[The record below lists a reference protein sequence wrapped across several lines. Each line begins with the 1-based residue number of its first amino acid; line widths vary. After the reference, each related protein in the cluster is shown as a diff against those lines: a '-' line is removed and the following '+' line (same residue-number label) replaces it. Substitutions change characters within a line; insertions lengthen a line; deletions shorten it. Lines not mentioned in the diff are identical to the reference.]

1 MKLGPK
7 CYFCLLCGFVAMAM
21 LAMPI
26 QAQLIPELST
36 EFEGDAG
43 AWEPGDALAAFDFTS
58 RPGWVR
64 TTDPVATNFGSLLPA
79 GGVPQGTYP
88 PPWHAEVRF
97 ERPLDVNTAIGWLIQ
112 TEGQQTLFQSL
123 QDPGGAGPG
132 GATYFGASA
141 RWTGW
146 SSPDFLPGG
155 VATETEMS
163 GAVLELYFGVIDDTH
178 VRYGVRPAGTSTWI
192 FAPDN
197 SGPSLGDVEVFKIM
211 VENRQGW
218 FDQWS
223 PTLTPVVDT
232 VVDFDYIR
240 VFSSLDS
247 EGAFAKTEG
256 STTVAEDGPAFDTYQ
271 IEFMGEPN
279 DITVTM
285 NFDSAQVS
293 VTPPSLNITAA
304 NWADDHIITVTAV
317 DDPDNEGPHQTTI
330 THSITG
336 PAGGNFGVG
345 DVVVDII
352 DNDLPGVTITES
364 GGSTD
369 LSEAPVDPNT
379 DTYDVVLLSTPTA
392 DVIISI
398 ATDGQTTVALPVSG
412 QLTFDS
418 GNWNIPQTVTVAV
431 VDDNLSE
438 GPHTGTI
445 SHSAASADA
454 NYQDFV
460 INAVAANITDNEPF
474 CGTSPGGTPS
484 TNPADIS
491 GPQGVPDCLVDLYD
505 FTTLSANWFDNSH
518 PCFPATCDLP

>member
-1 MKLGPK
+1 MKLDQK
-7 CYFCLLCGFVAMAM
+7 KIFCMLSGFIVLAM

-26 QAQLIPELST
+26 QAQLITELST
-36 EFEGDAG
+36 EFESDAG
-43 AWEPGDALAAFDFTS
+43 IWTPGDALGAFDLTS

-64 TTDPVATNFGSLLPA
+64 TTDPAATNFGSLLPT

-88 PPWHAEVRF
+88 PPWHAEIRF
-97 ERPLDVNTAIGWLIQ
+97 ERPLDINTAIGWLIQ
-112 TEGQQTLFQSL
+112 SEGQQTLFQSL
-123 QDPGGAGPG
+123 PAGTGPG
-132 GATYFGASA
+132 GATFFGASA

-146 SSPDFLPGG
+146 SAPDFLPGG
-155 VATETEMS
+155 VATEAEMS
-163 GAVLELYFGVIDDTH
+163 GAQLELYFGVVDDTH

-197 SGPSLGDVEVFKIM
+197 SGPSLGDVEIFKIM

-218 FDQWS
+218 YDQWEES
-223 PTLTPVVDT
+223 APVVDT

-247 EGAFAKTEG
+247 EGAVAKTEG
-256 STTVAEDGPAFDTYQ
+256 STTVAEDGPTADTYQ

-317 DDPDNEGPHQTTI
+317 DDPDTEGPHQTTI

-336 PAGGNFGVG
+336 PSGPNFGVG

-352 DNDLPGVTITES
+352 DNDLPGVVVTES
-364 GGSTD
+364 AGSTD
-369 LSEAPVDPNT
+369 LDEAPVDPNT
-379 DTYDVVLLSTPTA
+379 DTYDVALLSTPTA
-392 DVIISI
+392 DVVISI
-398 ATDGQTTVALPVSG
+398 ATDGQTTVASPVSG
-412 QLTFDS
+412 QLTFNS

-445 SHSAASADA
+445 THSAASGDG
-454 NYQDFV
+454 NYQGFV
-460 INAVAANITDNEPF
+460 IDDVVANITDNEPF
-474 CGTSPGGTPS
+474 CGTDPGGTPS

-491 GPQGVPDCLVDLYD
+491 GPGGVQDCLVDIYD
-505 FTTLSANWFDNSH
+505 FAAVSANWLDNSH